1 MRAEAEM
8 RACGG
13 AVDGPPRAS
22 GFTSPT
28 CVPFVCAEMGDAS
41 RTSTRVP
48 RWIAEHDTLIAARQS
63 GLPLGNKVPQR
74 HGPRRLLFHSS
85 LPPAT
90 LSGVDISAI
99 PTYHQEPLTATQRPC
114 IPPHYAVPHSP
125 VRAMASLVPAPTS
138 YYYDAPK
145 YMAHTGYA
153 SPPLTPPPSSFAM
166 DMEVP
171 HIFRLPDTVLLQVFS
186 YVTLAD
192 KFRVAGPNP
201 HEGGC
206 PNPTYTHILSTH
218 PHTPNSHP
226 TPSHPTP
233 LHPHPTPLHPH
244 PTPLHPHPTPLHP
257 HLTPPN
263 PSSPLPT
270 TPHSLLL
277 PTPYYSPL
285 PTTPYSLLLPTPYSL
300 LLPTPYHSPLS
311 STCRYWHN
319 LASDPHLFRHVHI
332 ADLEFRPLVLL
343 LRELYRL
350 ATGLRS
356 LTISNCFSDFLKNTT
371 VPMGHVPGL
380 RHHGQLFSHI
390 TVLRPERRREEYAIQ
405 GFTLHREFSD
415 ALLDLMRQNEQ
426 HLRAL
431 RLHDCHLDLE
441 MSDLVFAIVR
451 YGRALEEIAYENN
464 SDRGLGSQSSL
475 SAIVAAC
482 PNIRTFRGVHDA
494 MGDAVLT
501 RMATGWRELRCLT
514 VANGRPAAGDAYD
527 NEAGACGIISSE
539 AFWKLLTECP
549 QLEELELLDL
559 ECVSN
564 QNLAAYVHMAAA
576 VAEQRL
582 SSTLST
588 TRRDHTHQHHPYRRA
603 RSSYSYS
610 APPALPGSRLATVNI
625 TKNTSHPLSL
635 SGFQSLVALFPSLRR
650 LDYKTTFAA
659 FDNEFENIT
668 PYENVR
674 ATVAEWFA
682 EQAPQIKYDGC
693 WTVETFVARMNVVPQ
708 EMV

>member
-48 RWIAEHDTLIAARQS
+48 RWRDKADCPWGIKYRSDTALAVS
-63 GLPLGNKVPQR
+63 FST
-74 HGPRRLLFHSS
+74 PRFHQQLFRASTS
-85 LPPAT
+85 PPFR
-90 LSGVDISAI
+90 
-99 PTYHQEPLTATQRPC
+99 PTTKSH
-114 IPPHYAVPHSP
+114 
-125 VRAMASLVPAPTS
+125 
-138 YYYDAPK
+138 
-145 YMAHTGYA
+145 
-153 SPPLTPPPSSFAM
+153 SPPLNVRAFLPTTQSPILLIREPAADTTAVVVCDGHGGPAYLPAARHGAAAGVLVRDACGQVPSGR
-166 DMEVP
+166 EVARIQP
-171 HIFRLPDTVLLQVFS
+171 T
-186 YVTLAD
+186 
-192 KFRVAGPNP
+192 
-201 HEGGC
+201 
-206 PNPTYTHILSTH
+206 PTYSQLIHILPTL
-218 PHTPNSHP
+218 TP
-226 TPSHPTP
+226 
-233 LHPHPTPLHPH
+233 PHPTPLHSIL
-244 PTPLHPHPTPLHP
+244 TPLHSILTPLHSI
-257 HLTPPN
+257 LTPLHSILTSLHSNPN

-285 PTTPYSLLLPTPYSL
+285 PTTPYFLLLPTPYSL

-588 TRRDHTHQHHPYRRA
+588 TRRDHMHQHHPYRRA